1 MRNIKYKMSEYTE
14 AEYTGSKYAMD
25 QAYNPSFDLAE
36 KDCSVATIRDTS
48 TLSDRDLD
56 KLCGEHN
63 EYLFLLRQVVD
74 QSFDLIKEWAPAR
87 YCGERVPTLKMLE
100 LAKTAVERVA
110 VCLMALR
117 DVPEVDRYKG
127 MGVEE
132 VRLTKQFLQRLD
144 AYLSDQNMVT
154 LF

>member
-1 MRNIKYKMSEYTE
+1 MRNIKYKMSEYTI
-14 AEYTGSKYAMD
+14 D
-25 QAYNPSFDLAE
+25 QPYSQPFDLTE
-36 KDCSVATIRDTS
+36 EDKLTQSNVTSICDTK
-48 TLSDRDLD
+48 TPTDGDLD

-63 EYLFLLRQVVD
+63 DYLLLLRQVVD
-74 QSFDLIKEWAPAR
+74 QSLELIREWAPAR
-87 YCGERVPTLKMLE
+87 YCHERVPTLKMLE
-100 LAKTAVERVA
+100 LAKTEIERVA

-132 VRLTKQFLQRLD
+132 IRLSKLFLQRLD
-144 AYLSDQNMVT
+144 HYLTEKNMAT